1 MSCKGP
7 ARDVGKERFWRKSI
21 DQQQRSGLSIREF
34 CRQHG
39 LTEPSFYAWR
49 GELKRRRTA
58 RAEKSRANAATSNR
72 GNGNR
77 TNADGGR
84 TRFASV
90 RLVPDNAATLN
101 MATAL
106 QFAAIELALPN
117 GVMVRMPANTEP
129 TAVAALLNAWEQGR
143 C

>member
-1 MSCKGP
+1 M
-7 ARDVGKERFWRKSI
+7 
-21 DQQQRSGLSIREF
+21 SIREF

-49 GELKRRRTA
+49 GELKRRRMA
-58 RAEKSRANAATSNR
+58 RAEKSRANAAAANYV
-72 GNGNR
+72 
-77 TNADGGR
+77 NADGGR

-101 MATAL
+101 MATAS

-117 GVMVRMPANTEP
+117 GVTVRMPANAEP
-129 TAVAALLNAWEQGR
+129 SAVATLLNAWEQGR